1 MAKTDLQGIF
11 NSDINRVIVK
21 IDKYRIMKINFEKEI
36 EINLY
41 EIIEDWLSDM
51 DIKPPKI
58 SHSDADDLAE
68 RIKSTINKSLNIE

>member
-1 MAKTDLQGIF
+1 
-11 NSDINRVIVK
+11 
-21 IDKYRIMKINFEKEI
+21 MKINFKKEI